1 MRKHSSHRLKRINT
15 DYDIRHRKYGIRD
28 ARYEDGFSLI
38 EVLIAILLLGLA
50 IASLVTANSA
60 FTKAN
65 GAGTELSTAE
75 FLIEQIRELSALL
88 PVIDPNT
95 GVSTFGPETAE
106 TLADYDD
113 LDDFDGASFSPP
125 IGADRNPLNDFA
137 AFSQQITVENVD
149 ASDFEQVVS
158 DHGSYFVRVTVKVF
172 LNSRE
177 ISSARWLRA
186 LY

>member
-1 MRKHSSHRLKRINT
+1 MRDT
-15 DYDIRHRKYGIRD
+15 
-28 ARYEDGFSLI
+28 RYEDGFSLI
-38 EVLIAILLLGLA
+38 EVLIAIILVGLA

-65 GAGTELSTAE
+65 GAGVELSTAE
-75 FLIEQIRELSALL
+75 FLIEQIRELSILL

-95 GVSTFGPETAE
+95 GVSTFGPEAGE

-125 IGADRNPLNDFA
+125 IGADRNVLNDLA
-137 AFSQQITVENVD
+137 SFSQQITVENVS
-149 ASDFEQVVS
+149 ASDFEQVVG
-158 DHGSYFVRVTVKVF
+158 DHASYFVRVTVTVF
-172 LNSRE
+172 LNTRQ

>member
-1 MRKHSSHRLKRINT
+1 MKDT
-15 DYDIRHRKYGIRD
+15 
-28 ARYEDGFSLI
+28 RYEDGFSLI
-38 EVLIAILLLGLA
+38 EVLIAILLVGLA

-65 GAGTELSTAE
+65 GAGAELSTAE
-75 FLIEQIRELSALL
+75 FLSEQIRELSILL

-95 GVSTFGPETAE
+95 GVSTFGPETGE

-125 IGADRNPLNDFA
+125 ISADRNVLNDLA
-137 AFSQQITVENVD
+137 SFSQQITVENVN

-158 DHGSYFVRVTVKVF
+158 DHGSFFVRVTVTVF

-177 ISSARWLRA
+177 ISSVRWLRA
-186 LY
+186 RY

>member
-1 MRKHSSHRLKRINT
+1 MRKHRSQRLKRINT
-15 DYDIRHRKYGIRD
+15 DYDIRHTKYDIRHT
-28 ARYEDGFSLI
+28 RYEGGFSLI
-38 EVLIAILLLGLA
+38 EVLIAILLVGLA

-125 IGADRNPLNDFA
+125 IGADRNALNDFA

-172 LNSRE
+172 LNTRQ

>member
-1 MRKHSSHRLKRINT
+1 MRKHRLHGLKRINT
-15 DYDIRHRKYGIRD
+15 GYEIQNTTYDIRHT
-28 ARYEDGFSLI
+28 RYEGGFSLI
-38 EVLIAILLLGLA
+38 EVLIAILLVGLA

-65 GAGTELSTAE
+65 GAGAELSTAE
-75 FLIEQIRELSALL
+75 FLIEQIRELTTLL

-95 GVSTFGPETAE
+95 GVSTFGPEGAE

-125 IGADRNPLNDFA
+125 IDADRNALNDLA

-158 DHGSYFVRVTVKVF
+158 DHSSYFVRITVKVF
-172 LNSRE
+172 LNSKE